1 MSDPITNEEIEAKR
15 TPAGGWK
22 KATLAEWGVPWPAP
36 KGWRKTI
43 VAHGTPY
50 DPALNTFAAPAQPEY
65 ARVTAELLR
74 RHEDEAGPDL
84 IDGEPFGVE
93 GPLDIDPATLLR
105 KVVVAV
111 INAGH
116 ASDLYDYP
124 EVLAYFGSRILPQ
137 EGRAE

>member
-1 MSDPITNEEIEAKR
+1 MRTPISNEDIEASR

-43 VAHGTPY
+43 VAHGIPY
-50 DPALNTFAAPAQPEY
+50 DPALNTFGAPEKPEF
-65 ARVTAELLR
+65 APITAELLQQ
-74 RHEDEAGPDL
+74 HQDEAAPDM

-93 GPLDIDPATLLR
+93 GELDIDPATLLR

-124 EVLAYFGSRILPQ
+124 EVLAFFGSRLPQ
-137 EGRAE
+137 EERG